1 MTVMVLGGAGYI
13 GSHTVYALIEKG
25 YDTINVDNVNKL
37 LKSEIGLIFVK
48 VLEYAGVFKRNK
60 AGMEAFHRFI
70 LASDTTQLI

>member
-37 LKSEIGLIFVK
+37 LKREIGLIFVK

-70 LASDTTQLI
+70 LALDKTQLL